1 MTTKRKLILKEH
13 FHLGQQFYEV
23 IGLENSVAHSI
34 GDYLSVNRVDG
45 IIRGRQWNV
54 KITGGKHDIDAAEL
68 KETHDEVAAVAKR
81 LASRERE
88 VPNDN

>member
-1 MTTKRKLILKEH
+1 MTTKRKLILREH

-45 IIRGRQWNV
+45 IIRGRMWNV

-68 KETHDEVAAVAKR
+68 KEMHDVVAAVVK
-81 LASRERE
+81 RE

>member
-1 MTTKRKLILKEH
+1 MQTKRKLILKEH

-34 GDYLSVNRVDG
+34 GDYLSVNRVDA
-45 IIRGRQWNV
+45 IIQGSRWNV
-54 KITGGKHDIDAAEL
+54 KITGGKHDIDADEL
-68 KETHDEVAAVAKR
+68 KAMHDVVAAVVKG
-81 LASRERE
+81 E